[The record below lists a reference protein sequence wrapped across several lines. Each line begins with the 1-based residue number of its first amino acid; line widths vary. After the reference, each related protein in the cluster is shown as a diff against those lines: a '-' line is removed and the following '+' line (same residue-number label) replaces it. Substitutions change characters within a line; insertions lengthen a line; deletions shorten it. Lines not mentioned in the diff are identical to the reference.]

1 MSGIPTVS
9 NFLLARLAVN
19 STEILD
25 HMICHQTGNVIREFL
40 RVENELLQLKQP
52 MIDLLYNVVPSLE
65 DQKKLIRFAIKLKR
79 DIFNDRNDRLQ
90 KIKEYD
96 YLLLSKYL
104 NEEENTILNTWLR
117 LYKERKELADKL
129 RQIFND
135 EKKTITNCLIEYLKS
150 EESREFQKGLALASP
165 DLLKILPSALND
177 LADFGSNL
185 SKSIYMYLQR
195 STIKI
200 SPFSTLTQIST
211 ANFEPLE
218 TANGLDSEFDARYLI
233 RMNRA
238 IVTTLIEEMSKH
250 EILSKYFKFRLATS
264 ADAGG
269 KKARITGKYM
279 YTNNFFWK
287 TEETKILLSSP
298 ILSVLD
304 QFDEGTEYTLEQIL
318 SPLGPNKEYAKYLI
332 FSMKLIKPVV
342 PFDIYEEEPLKKIA
356 DLIISSGNGDEL
368 VHQVSKHLC
377 HANSLFKEL
386 KTDCT
391 GLQRVKKLDELSMEL
406 KSVFCLLKRNPPQW
420 MENANLVYEDVR
432 SQIEVPYLGQQVYGD
447 VHKIIEMI
455 QPYFHFSSL
464 YSELV
469 DYFKNT
475 YGSGKTTMLVDFLA
489 TLTSNEQLLYRMFER
504 AISRDFQKQK
514 NKIVKG
520 PNVAP
525 PTACIYFQLSAN
537 SQEDL
542 LNGNYLIVVNKI
554 STGLGNV
561 FSRFNPLFKK
571 HPYSN
576 YLKEWIEGLFP
587 LSEPIELPMG
597 GDWSNLQECF
607 GVLTRNIDWFGECK
621 YGFSHYQIKNISISH
636 CQATDSLVLRAQDG
650 NTISPVYLGTVP
662 QYLIQGPGKIL
673 LTLINPWM
681 IDTPYGINPRP
692 WEKVNRVNEIQY
704 IPRQQQGRIVLK
716 RAQWIIPIKLL
727 PPFGKYD
734 GDVEIMLKLQR
745 FIDKYQIPTEVF
757 LTQAEGTVSK
767 NPLKPIWIHFH
778 NPYSI
783 EVLKRHVTQDIEYIV
798 LTEALPNHRTCW
810 MKNKSGKPIIS
821 EFMCLGKL
829 TDHT

>member
-65 DQKKLIRFAIKLKR
+65 DQKKLIRFVIKLKR

-104 NEEENTILNTWLR
+104 NEEENIILNTWLR
-117 LYKERKELADKL
+117 LYKERKGLADKL

-135 EKKTITNCLIEYLKS
+135 EKKTIVNWLMEYLKNEES
-150 EESREFQKGLALASP
+150 EEFRKGLALASP
-165 DLLKILPSALND
+165 DLLKILPKGLND
-177 LADFGSNL
+177 LVHFGSNL

-195 STIKI
+195 SIMKT

-211 ANFEPLE
+211 TNFDPLRTVNE
-218 TANGLDSEFDARYLI
+218 LDSEFETRHSI

-238 IVTTLIEEMSKH
+238 IVTTVIEELSKH
-250 EILSKYFKFRLATS
+250 ESFNKYFKFQFTTS

-269 KKARITGKYM
+269 KKARITSKYM

-287 TEETKILLSSP
+287 TEETKTLLSSP
-298 ILSVLD
+298 ILSALD

-318 SPLGPNKEYAKYLI
+318 NSLGSNKEYAKYLM
-332 FSMKLIKPVV
+332 FSLKLLRPVV
-342 PFDIYEEEPLKKIA
+342 PFDIYEEEPLKKTA
-356 DLIISSGNGDEL
+356 DLITSNGNGDEL
-368 VHQVSKHLC
+368 VQEVSKHLYR
-377 HANSLFKEL
+377 ANDLFKEL
-386 KTDCT
+386 KIGCT
-391 GLQRVKKLDELSMEL
+391 GLQRVEKLEKLRMEL
-406 KSVFCLLKRNPPQW
+406 KSLFCLLKRNPPQW
-420 MENANLVYEDVR
+420 MEHANLVYEDVR
-432 SQIEVPYLGQQVYGD
+432 SQIEVPHLGQQVYED
-447 VHKIIEMI
+447 VYKIIEMLR
-455 QPYFHFSSL
+455 PYFHFSSL
-464 YSELV
+464 YSELL
-469 DYFKNT
+469 DYFKST
-475 YGSGKTTMLVDFLA
+475 YGPGKEIMLVDFLA

-504 AISRDFQKQK
+504 ASARDFQKQK
-514 NKIVKG
+514 NKTVKG
-520 PNVAP
+520 PNIAP
-525 PTACIYFQLSAN
+525 PTACIYFQLSAG

-571 HPYSN
+571 HPYSGH
-576 YLKEWIEGLFP
+576 LKEWIEGLFP
-587 LSEPIELPMG
+587 LSEPVELSMG

-607 GVLTRNIDWFGECK
+607 GVLTRNIDWLGECK
-621 YGFSHYQIKNISISH
+621 YGSTHYQIKNLSISH
-636 CQATDSLVLRAQDG
+636 CQITDSLVLKAQDG
-650 NTISPVYLGTVP
+650 NTVSPVYLGTVP
-662 QYLIQGPGKIL
+662 QYLIQGSGKIL

-681 IDTPYGINPRP
+681 IDAPYGINPRP
-692 WEKVNRVNEIQY
+692 WEKIKGVDGIQY

-716 RAQWIIPIKLL
+716 RAQWIIPTELL
-727 PPFGKYD
+727 PSFEKSD
-734 GDVEIMLKLQR
+734 DDVEIMLKLQR

-757 LTQAEGTVSK
+757 LTVTEKTTSLHGSK
-767 NPLKPIWIHFH
+767 PVWIHFH
-778 NPYSI
+778 SPYSI
-783 EVLKRHVTQDIEYIV
+783 EILKRNVTQDTEYIV
-798 LTEALPNHRTCW
+798 FTEALPDHRTCW
-810 MKNKSGKPIIS
+810 MQNKSGQPIIS